1 MQQIDINNIT
11 AIIDNDNTQIL
22 LCYNKKRKI
31 NEDNDTIDYKELYE
45 SEQEKSK
52 ALKDEIIMIK
62 YECLRLITEHTEI
75 QTSITILQVSIY
87 ILFLI
92 LLIILTLF
100 LLIEWY

>member
-1 MQQIDINNIT
+1 MQQIDIN
-11 AIIDNDNTQIL
+11 NTQIL

-31 NEDNDTIDYKELYE
+31 NEDNDNTIDYKELYE

-75 QTSITILQVSIY
+75 QTSITVLQVSIY
-87 ILFLI
+87 ILLLI
-92 LLIILTLF
+92 LLIILKF
-100 LLIEWY
+100 CSY